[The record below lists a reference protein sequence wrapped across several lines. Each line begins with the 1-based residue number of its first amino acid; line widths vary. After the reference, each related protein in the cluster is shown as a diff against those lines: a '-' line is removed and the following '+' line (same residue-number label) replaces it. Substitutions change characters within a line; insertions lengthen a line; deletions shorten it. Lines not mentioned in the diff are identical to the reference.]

1 MTVEAKAAVAAA
13 PRERAHARLAA
24 VEFIATGFLLMAIVG
39 SGIMAERLAGGN
51 GALALLAN
59 ALATGA
65 ALTALILAF
74 GPVSGAHM
82 NPVVTLAAV
91 ALDGLGWRLAA
102 AYIVAQIAGAVAGV
116 WLAHLMFAL
125 PVFELGTKIRA
136 GGGQWLG
143 EVIATFGLLAVIW
156 GCRVHRAPVT
166 AIAVAAYITDA
177 YWFTSST
184 SFANPAVTIA
194 RALTDTFAG
203 IRPYDAPA
211 FILAELIGL
220 VAALPLCRV
229 LVSATTPP
237 IARSGAP

>member
-1 MTVEAKAAVAAA
+1 MTVQAKTAVAAA

-24 VEFIATGFLLMAIVG
+24 IEFVATGFLLMAIVG

-82 NPVVTLAAV
+82 NPAVTLAAV
-91 ALDGLGWRLAA
+91 ALDGFDRRLAA
-102 AYIVAQIAGAVAGV
+102 AYIVAQVAGAIAGV

-125 PVFELGTKIRA
+125 PMIELGTKIRA

-156 GCRVHRAPVT
+156 GCRAHRAPVT
-166 AIAVAAYITDA
+166 AIAVAAYITGA

-211 FILAELIGL
+211 FILAELVGL
-220 VAALPLCRV
+220 AAALPLCRV

-237 IARSGAP
+237 DARSDAP